1 MEAPEALAPGVFVVW
16 GDCGITAGPCNVTS
30 TKVRQGGGIV
40 MRNRYLM
47 LAFIAAM
54 AVAPAGAIAQTV
66 KVGLINTYTG
76 PLAGPGEQM
85 ERGIKLY
92 TKLHEKDLPPGVT
105 IELIR
110 RDDTGPN
117 PEVAKRLAQELI
129 ARDKVQL
136 LTGIVYT
143 PNALSIAP
151 LVTEAKVP
159 LIIMNAATSVITT
172 KSPYIARVSFTLWQS
187 SYPLGAWAAKNG
199 IKSIYTLVSDYG
211 PGIDAETAVT
221 KSFTEGGGAVAG
233 SVRMP
238 LTTPDFVPFVQRAKD
253 AKPDAVFC
261 FVPAAKEATAFM
273 KAFGDLGLRAAG
285 IKLIGPGDITTDEEL
300 NGMGDV
306 ALGTI
311 TMGHYSAAGDRP
323 ANTAFVAAYKAE
335 YGAREEP
342 SFVAADSYDG
352 MAAIYHVVI
361 GQNGKID
368 PDKTMDLLKGWK
380 YDSPRGPIMIDP
392 ETRDIVQNEYVR
404 KVEIVNG
411 EKYNV
416 EFTTIEAVKDPLHG
430 VKK

>member
-1 MEAPEALAPGVFVVW
+1 MRLRHLLPAVLAATALS
-16 GDCGITAGPCNVTS
+16 C
-30 TKVRQGGGIV
+30 
-40 MRNRYLM
+40 
-47 LAFIAAM
+47 
-54 AVAPAGAIAQTV
+54 AISAAQTV
-66 KVGLINTYTG
+66 KVGVISTYSG

-85 ERGIKLY
+85 DRGIKLY
-92 TKLHEKDLPPGVT
+92 MKLHEKDLPPGVH

-117 PEVAKRLAQELI
+117 PEVSKRLAQELI
-129 ARDKVQL
+129 TRDKVQL

-151 LVTEAKVP
+151 LLTEAKVP
-159 LIIMNAATSVITT
+159 LIIMNAGTSMITT
-172 KSPYIARVSFTLWQS
+172 KSPYIVRLSFTLWQS
-187 SYPLGAWAAKNG
+187 SYPLGTWAAKNG

-221 KSFTEGGGAVAG
+221 KAFTAGGGTIAG

-238 LTTPDFVPFVQRAKD
+238 LTTPDFVPFLQRAKD

-273 KAFGDLGLRAAG
+273 KAFGDLGLRGAG

-306 ALGTI
+306 AVGTI

-323 ANTAFVAAYKAE
+323 ANKAFVAAYQAE
-335 YGAREEP
+335 YGATEEP

-352 MAAIYHVVI
+352 MAAIFDVVI
-361 GQNGKID
+361 AQKGTID
-368 PDKTMDLLKGWK
+368 PDKTMALLKGWK

-392 ETRDIVQNEYVR
+392 DTRDIVQNEYLRRVD
-404 KVEIVNG
+404 KVGGKLQNTEL
-411 EKYNV
+411 E
-416 EFTTIEAVKDPLHG
+416 TIPMVKDPWKELNPP
-430 VKK
+430 K